1 MPTLSLILC
10 SLINKQ
16 LTEQLKVY
24 YSSWQV
30 RLNVRESMS
39 ITSAVRQ
46 PIMKAARDPSR
57 SKDAPTLPLRTL
69 APPIITRGFN
79 IPDTS
84 SIITTSSRPAEEP
97 VQQLSDTC
105 HTPAPSTAASASIAA
120 ALARDRVASVVTS
133 MAVQP
138 LQVKVRNSRTC
149 MKCGRDAHQCLG
161 HADRKLCPQPCQDC
175 GEMTCRGRNA
185 KRPKRT
191 CKEGWEPT
199 ARRHFQI

>member
-1 MPTLSLILC
+1 MPTFSLVLC

-30 RLNVRESMS
+30 QLNVRESMS
-39 ITSAVRQ
+39 ITSTLRQ
-46 PIMKAARDPSR
+46 PIMKAARDPTR
-57 SKDAPTLPLRTL
+57 SKDAPTIPLWTL
-69 APPIITRGFN
+69 APPIITKGFN

-84 SIITTSSRPAEEP
+84 SIVTTSSRPAKEP
-97 VQQLSDTC
+97 VQQSSD
-105 HTPAPSTAASASIAA
+105 TPAPSTATSTSIAA
-120 ALARDRVASVVTS
+120 ALARDQIASVVTG

-138 LQVKVRNSRTC
+138 PQVKVRNSRTC

-161 HADRKLCPQPCQDC
+161 HADRKLCSWPCQDC
-175 GEMTCRGRNA
+175 GEMTCKGRNA

-191 CKEGWEPT
+191 CKDGWEPIV
-199 ARRHFQI
+199 RRQ

>member
-1 MPTLSLILC
+1 MPTFSLVLC
-10 SLINKQ
+10 SLINEQ

-24 YSSWQV
+24 YSSWQAQ
-30 RLNVRESMS
+30 LNVRESMS
-39 ITSAVRQ
+39 MTSILRQ

-97 VQQLSDTC
+97 VQQSSDT
-105 HTPAPSTAASASIAA
+105 PALSTATSTSITA
-120 ALARDRVASVVTS
+120 ALARDRVASAVTG

-138 LQVKVRNSRTC
+138 PQVKVCNSRTC

-161 HADRKLCPQPCQDC
+161 HADRKLCPRPCQDC

-199 ARRHFQI
+199 ARRHLI